1 MVSTIILVNPNAGRG
16 RASALARELVSR
28 QKTLSDALWLE
39 PADATQAY
47 AQLDQALSDDC
58 QRLIVVGG
66 DGTLNLA
73 VNAVLDKG
81 LGKKVRLS
89 VLPAGTGVD
98 FARTLDPYPTL
109 KTLPAL
115 LNRKQSRPV
124 DVLQVNWKNGQH
136 RYAINTVSAGIAGTV
151 NATLAA
157 DPGRGSGAYLRATVR
172 AFFSYQPQPFTLT
185 LDGEHWCQ
193 EDLTLLAITN
203 GSHFGQGMQVAP
215 QAAIDDGQAEVVAVA
230 AMPRGLLLLRLVRI
244 YLGNHLGA
252 PYVRY
257 RQASDIG
264 IRQNPAASGL
274 DIDGESAPGGDI
286 TIRVIPGALRFSC

>member
-1 MVSTIILVNPNAGRG
+1 MVSTIILVNSNAGRG
-16 RASALARELVSR
+16 RACALARELISR
-28 QKTLSDALWLE
+28 QKILSDALWLE
-39 PADATQAY
+39 PTDAADAQP
-47 AQLDQALSDDC
+47 QLDQALSDDC

-73 VNAVLDKG
+73 VNKVLDKG
-81 LGKKVRLS
+81 LGKKVHLS

-109 KTLPAL
+109 ETLSVV
-115 LNRKQSRPV
+115 LNRKRSRPV
-124 DVLQVNWKNGQH
+124 DVLQVNWQNGQH
-136 RYAINTVSAGIAGTV
+136 RYAINTVSAGIASTV

-172 AFFSYQPQPFTLT
+172 AFFSYRPQPFTLT
-185 LDGEHWCQ
+185 LDGKHWCHG
-193 EDLTLLAITN
+193 DLTLLAIAN
-203 GSHFGQGMQVAP
+203 GSHFGQGMRVAP
-215 QAAIDDGQAEVVAVA
+215 QAAIDDGQAEVVAVEV
-230 AMPRGLLLLRLVRI
+230 MPRGLLLLRLVRI

-252 PYVRY
+252 PYVHY

-274 DIDGESAPGGDI
+274 DIDGESAAGGDI
-286 TIRVIPGALRFSC
+286 TIRVISDALRFSC

>member
-39 PADATQAY
+39 PPDATQAY
-47 AQLDQALSDDC
+47 AQLDQALTDDC

-73 VNAVLDKG
+73 VNTVLDKG
-81 LGKKVRLS
+81 LGEKVHFS

-98 FARTLDPYPTL
+98 FAQILDPYPTL
-109 KTLPAL
+109 ETLPVV
-115 LNRKQSRPV
+115 LNSKRSRPV
-124 DVLQVNWKNGQH
+124 DVLQVNWQNGQR
-136 RYAINTVSAGIAGTV
+136 RYAINTVSAGIAGAV
-151 NATLAA
+151 NATMAA
-157 DPGRGSGAYLRATVR
+157 SPARGSGAYLRATVR
-172 AFFSYQPQPFTLT
+172 AFFSYRPEPFTLT
-185 LDGEHWCQ
+185 LDGTRWHHG
-193 EDLTLLAITN
+193 DLTLLAVAN
-203 GSHFGQGMQVAP
+203 GSHFGQGMRVAP
-215 QAAIDDGQAEVVAVA
+215 RATIDDGQAEVVAVA

-244 YLGNHLGA
+244 YLGNHLEA

-257 RQASDIG
+257 RQASDIV
-264 IRQNPAASGL
+264 IRQNPATPGL

>member
-1 MVSTIILVNPNAGRG
+1 MANTIILVNPNAGRG
-16 RASALARELVSR
+16 RAGALARELVSR
-28 QKTLSDALWLE
+28 QKILSDALWLE
-39 PADATQAY
+39 PADATDAQ

-73 VNAVLDKG
+73 VNAVLDKD
-81 LGKKVRLS
+81 LGRKVHLS

-109 KTLPAL
+109 KTLPVM

-124 DVLQVNWKNGQH
+124 DVLQVNWQNDQH
-136 RYAINTVSAGIAGTV
+136 RYAINTVSAGIAGEV

-157 DPGRGSGAYLRATVR
+157 SPARGSGAYLRATVR
-172 AFFSYQPQPFTLT
+172 AFFSYRPQPFTLT
-185 LDGEHWCQ
+185 LDGEHCYHG
-193 EDLTLLAITN
+193 DLTLLAITN
-203 GSHFGQGMQVAP
+203 GSHFGQGMRVAP
-215 QAAIDDGQAEVVAVA
+215 QAAIDDGQAEVVAVE

-252 PYVRY
+252 PYVRF

-264 IRQNPAASGL
+264 IHQNSVASEL
-274 DIDGESAPGGDI
+274 DIDGENAPGGDI

>member
-1 MVSTIILVNPNAGRG
+1 MGSTIILVNPNAGKG
-16 RASALARELVSR
+16 RAGALARELVSR
-28 QKTLSDALWLE
+28 QKFLSDALWLE
-39 PADATQAY
+39 SANVSQART
-47 AQLDQALSDDC
+47 QLDQALSDDC

-81 LGKKVRLS
+81 LGKKMCLS
-89 VLPAGTGVD
+89 LLPAGTGAD

-109 KTLPAL
+109 ETLPVVL
-115 LNRKQSRPV
+115 DSKRSQPV
-124 DVLQVNWKNGQH
+124 DVLQISWPNGQH

-172 AFFSYQPQPFTLT
+172 AFFSYRPQPFTLT
-185 LDGEHWCQ
+185 LDGEHWCHGN
-193 EDLTLLAITN
+193 LTLLAITN
-203 GSHFGQGMQVAP
+203 GSHFGQGMRVAP

-264 IRQNPAASGL
+264 IRQNSATSGL

>member
-1 MVSTIILVNPNAGRG
+1 MANQIILVNPNAGRG
-16 RASALARELVSR
+16 RAGALARELVSR
-28 QKTLSDALWLE
+28 QKILSDALWLE
-39 PADATQAY
+39 PADATDAQP
-47 AQLDQALSDDC
+47 QLDQALSDDC

-81 LGKKVRLS
+81 LGRKVHLS
-89 VLPAGTGVD
+89 VLPAGTGAD

-109 KTLPAL
+109 KTLPVM
-115 LNRKQSRPV
+115 LNRKRSRPV
-124 DVLQVNWKNGQH
+124 DVLKVNWQNGQH
-136 RYAINTVSAGIAGTV
+136 QYAINTVSAGIAGEV
-151 NATLAA
+151 SAALAA
-157 DPGRGSGAYLRATVR
+157 SPARGSGAYLRATVR

-185 LDGEHWCQ
+185 LDGEHCYHG
-193 EDLTLLAITN
+193 DLTLLAITN
-203 GSHFGQGMQVAP
+203 GSHFGQGMRVAP
-215 QAAIDDGQAEVVAVA
+215 QAAIDDGQAEVVTVE

-252 PYVRY
+252 PYVHY

-286 TIRVIPGALRFSC
+286 TIRVISDALRFSC